1 MAKWQ
6 AGSTP
11 TPPARFHCAACL
23 WHRLAG
29 GFFRRFPFST
39 THTFIF
45 VPKPLHN
52 EFSDLSCSLT
62 AIYSNATMLRV
73 RTTNIQHQYY
83 PTLCCEVAQVIACES
98 NIQHQYY
105 PTLCCEV
112 AQVTACESRKW
123 QTIPNIIISLKT
135 KQPLFWISRPS
146 LYTWEGGAARSY
158 VQYVR
163 SLVLS
168 NIWTRFKREWI
179 G

>member
-83 PTLCCEVAQVIACES
+83 PTLCCEVAQV
-98 NIQHQYY
+98 
-105 PTLCCEV
+105 
-112 AQVTACESRKW
+112 TACESRKW